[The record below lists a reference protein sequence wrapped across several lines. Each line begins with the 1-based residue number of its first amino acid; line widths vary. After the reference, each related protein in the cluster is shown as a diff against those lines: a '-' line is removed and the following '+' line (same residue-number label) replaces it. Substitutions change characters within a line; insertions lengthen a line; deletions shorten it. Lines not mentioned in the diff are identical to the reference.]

1 MDKTKLFKLAHLL
14 LKFAEVPT
22 DKGVLVSDGD
32 LEVGIE
38 VQLINA
44 DGEVVAAEDGE
55 YKTETDV
62 IKVEGGK
69 VAEIAPIELPAE
81 EEEEEPAEELE
92 DEAPAEE
99 VPAVDEEKEQLKAR
113 VAELE
118 AAVAEKD
125 AKIEELTAEI
135 EQLKN
140 KPVDEPIEEQL
151 SAQSIKAEKKGAKK
165 YFE

>member
-62 IKVEGGK
+62 IKIEGGK

-81 EEEEEPAEELE
+81 EEEEPAEELE
-92 DEAPAEE
+92 EEAPAEE

-135 EQLKN
+135 EQLKS

-151 SAQSIKAEKKGAKK
+151 SAQSIKAEEKGAKK

>member
-44 DGEVVAAEDGE
+44 DGEVVDAEDGE

-62 IKVEGGK
+62 IKIEGGK
-69 VAEIAPIELPAE
+69 VAEIAPIELPADE
-81 EEEEEPAEELE
+81 ETPAEELE
-92 DEAPAEE
+92 DETPAEE
-99 VPAVDEEKEQLKAR
+99 APAIDEEKEQLKAR

>member
-1 MDKTKLFKLAHLL
+1 MDKQKLFKLAHLL

-22 DKGVLVSDGD
+22 DKGILVSEGD
-32 LEVGIE
+32 LEVGVD
-38 VQLINA
+38 VQLVNA
-44 DGEVVAAEDGE
+44 DGEVVAAEDGD
-55 YKTETDV
+55 YLTESDT

-69 VAEIAPIELPAE
+69 VVEITPIET
-81 EEEEEPAEELE
+81 PAEELE
-92 DEAPAEE
+92 EEAPAEE
-99 VPAVDEEKEQLKAR
+99 APAPVADEEKEQLKAR

-151 SAQSIKAEKKGAKK
+151 SAQAPREKKKGALKF
-165 YFE
+165 FE

>member
-62 IKVEGGK
+62 IKIEGGK

-81 EEEEEPAEELE
+81 EEEEPAEELE
-92 DEAPAEE
+92 EEAPAEE

-135 EQLKN
+135 EQLKS
-140 KPVDEPIEEQL
+140 KHVDEPIEEQL

>member
-1 MDKTKLFKLAHLL
+1 MDKQKLFKLAHLL

-22 DKGVLVSDGD
+22 DKGILVSEGD
-32 LEVGIE
+32 LEVGVD
-38 VQLINA
+38 VQLVNA
-44 DGEVVAAEDGE
+44 DGEVVAAEDGD
-55 YKTETDV
+55 YLTESDT

-69 VAEIAPIELPAE
+69 VVEITPIETPAE
-81 EEEEEPAEELE
+81 EDPAEELE
-92 DEAPAEE
+92 EEAPAP
-99 VPAVDEEKEQLKAR
+99 VADEEKEQLKAR

-140 KPVDEPIEEQL
+140 KPVDAPIEEQL
-151 SAQSIKAEKKGAKK
+151 SAQAPREKKKGALKF
-165 YFE
+165 FE

>member
-1 MDKTKLFKLAHLL
+1 MDKQKLFKLAHLL

-22 DKGVLVSDGD
+22 DKGILVSEGD
-32 LEVGIE
+32 LEVGVD
-38 VQLINA
+38 VQLVNA
-44 DGEVVAAEDGE
+44 DGEVVAAEDGD
-55 YKTETDV
+55 YLTESDT

-69 VAEIAPIELPAE
+69 VVEITPIETPAE
-81 EEEEEPAEELE
+81 EDPAEELE
-92 DEAPAEE
+92 EEAPAP
-99 VPAVDEEKEQLKAR
+99 VADEEKEQLKAR

-151 SAQSIKAEKKGAKK
+151 SAQAPRVKKGALKF
-165 YFE
+165 FE

>member
-1 MDKTKLFKLAHLL
+1 MDKSKLFKLAHMIV
-14 LKFAEVPT
+14 KFEELPT
-22 DKGVLVSDGD
+22 DKGILVSDNNIEIGA
-32 LEVGIE
+32 E

-55 YKTETDV
+55 YTTETET

-69 VAEIAPIELPAE
+69 IVEINPIEEPEPEA
-81 EEEEEPAEELE
+81 EEPAEEVLE
-92 DEAPAEE
+92 DEMPAEE
-99 VPAVDEEKEQLKAR
+99 PAVDEEKEQLKAR

-118 AAVAEKD
+118 AAIAEKD

-140 KPVDEPIEEQL
+140 RPVDEPVEQQM
-151 SAQSIKAEKKGAKK
+151 SAQAPKAKRGALK

>member
-1 MDKTKLFKLAHLL
+1 MDKSKLFKLAHMIV
-14 LKFAEVPT
+14 KFEELPT
-22 DKGVLVSDGD
+22 DKGILVSDNNIEIGA
-32 LEVGIE
+32 E

-55 YKTETDV
+55 YATETEI

-69 VAEIAPIELPAE
+69 IVEINPAE
-81 EEEEEPAEELE
+81 EPEPEAEEPADEEELE
-92 DEAPAEE
+92 DETPDEE
-99 VPAVDEEKEQLKAR
+99 PAVDEEKEQLKAR

-140 KPVDEPIEEQL
+140 KPVDEPVEHQMN
-151 SAQSIKAEKKGAKK
+151 AQAPKAKRGALK

>member
-1 MDKTKLFKLAHLL
+1 MDKQKLFKLAHLL

-22 DKGVLVSDGD
+22 DKGILVSEGD
-32 LEVGIE
+32 LEVGVD
-38 VQLINA
+38 VQLVNA
-44 DGEVVAAEDGE
+44 DGEVVAAEDGD
-55 YKTETDV
+55 YLTESDT

-69 VAEIAPIELPAE
+69 VVEITPIET
-81 EEEEEPAEELE
+81 PAEELE
-92 DEAPAEE
+92 ETTAEEAPAP
-99 VPAVDEEKEQLKAR
+99 VADEEKEQLKAR

-151 SAQSIKAEKKGAKK
+151 SAQAPRAKKGALKF
-165 YFE
+165 FE

>member
-44 DGEVVAAEDGE
+44 DGEVVDAEDGE

-62 IKVEGGK
+62 IKIEGGK
-69 VAEIAPIELPAE
+69 VAEIAPIELPADE
-81 EEEEEPAEELE
+81 ETPAELE
-92 DEAPAEE
+92 EEAPAEE

>member
-14 LKFAEVPT
+14 LRFAEVPT

-62 IKVEGGK
+62 IIIEGGK

-81 EEEEEPAEELE
+81 EVEEPAEELE
-92 DEAPAEE
+92 AEAPAEE

>member
-1 MDKTKLFKLAHLL
+1 MDKQKLFKLAHLL

-22 DKGVLVSDGD
+22 DKGILVSEGD
-32 LEVGIE
+32 LEVGVD
-38 VQLINA
+38 VQLVNA
-44 DGEVVAAEDGE
+44 DGEVVAAEDGD
-55 YKTETDV
+55 YLTESDT

-69 VAEIAPIELPAE
+69 VVEITPIETPAE
-81 EEEEEPAEELE
+81 EAPAEELE
-92 DEAPAEE
+92 EEAPAP
-99 VPAVDEEKEQLKAR
+99 VADEEKEQLKAR

-151 SAQSIKAEKKGAKK
+151 SAQAPREKKKGALKF
-165 YFE
+165 FE

>member
-1 MDKTKLFKLAHLL
+1 MDKQKLFKLAHLL

-22 DKGVLVSDGD
+22 DKGILVSEGD
-32 LEVGIE
+32 LEVGVD
-38 VQLINA
+38 VQLVNA
-44 DGEVVAAEDGE
+44 DGEVVAAEDGD
-55 YKTETDV
+55 YLTESDT

-69 VAEIAPIELPAE
+69 VVEITPIETPAE
-81 EEEEEPAEELE
+81 EDPAEELE
-92 DEAPAEE
+92 ETPAPVA
-99 VPAVDEEKEQLKAR
+99 DEEKEQLKAR

-151 SAQSIKAEKKGAKK
+151 SAQAPREKKKGALKF
-165 YFE
+165 FE

>member
-1 MDKTKLFKLAHLL
+1 MDKSKLFKLAHMIV
-14 LKFAEVPT
+14 KFEELPT
-22 DKGVLVSDGD
+22 DKGILVSDNNIEIGA
-32 LEVGIE
+32 E

-55 YKTETDV
+55 YVTETET

-69 VAEIAPIELPAE
+69 IVEINPIEEPE
-81 EEEEEPAEELE
+81 PEVEEPAEEELE
-92 DEAPAEE
+92 DEMPEE
-99 VPAVDEEKEQLKAR
+99 EQVVDEEKEQLKAR

-118 AAVAEKD
+118 AAIAEKD

-135 EQLKN
+135 EKLKN
-140 KPVDEPIEEQL
+140 KPVDEPVEQQM
-151 SAQSIKAEKKGAKK
+151 SAQAPKAKRGALK

>member
-44 DGEVVAAEDGE
+44 DGEVVDAEDGE

-62 IKVEGGK
+62 IKIEGGK

-81 EEEEEPAEELE
+81 EETPAELEEENPAEE
-92 DEAPAEE
+92 APAN
-99 VPAVDEEKEQLKAR
+99 DEEKEQLKAR

-151 SAQSIKAEKKGAKK
+151 SAQNIKAEKKGAKK

>member
-1 MDKTKLFKLAHLL
+1 MDKQKLFKLAHLL

-22 DKGVLVSDGD
+22 DKGILVSEGD
-32 LEVGIE
+32 LEVGVD
-38 VQLINA
+38 VQLVNA
-44 DGEVVAAEDGE
+44 DGEVVAAEDGD
-55 YKTETDV
+55 YLTESDT

-69 VAEIAPIELPAE
+69 VVEITPIETPAE
-81 EEEEEPAEELE
+81 EDPAEELE
-92 DEAPAEE
+92 EEAPAP
-99 VPAVDEEKEQLKAR
+99 VADEEKEQLKAR

-151 SAQSIKAEKKGAKK
+151 SAQAPREKKKGALKF
-165 YFE
+165 FE

>member
-32 LEVGIE
+32 LEVGVE

-62 IKVEGGK
+62 IKIEGGK

-81 EEEEEPAEELE
+81 EEPAEELE
-92 DEAPAEE
+92 VETTTPEEA
-99 VPAVDEEKEQLKAR
+99 PAVDEEKEQLKAR

>member
-32 LEVGIE
+32 LEVGVE

-62 IKVEGGK
+62 IKIEGGK

-81 EEEEEPAEELE
+81 EEPAEELE
-92 DEAPAEE
+92 EETPAEE
-99 VPAVDEEKEQLKAR
+99 APAVDEEKEQLKAR

-151 SAQSIKAEKKGAKK
+151 SAQNIKAEKKGAKK

>member
-1 MDKTKLFKLAHLL
+1 MDKQKLFKLAHLL

-22 DKGVLVSDGD
+22 DKGILVSEGD
-32 LEVGIE
+32 LEVGVD
-38 VQLINA
+38 VQLVNA
-44 DGEVVAAEDGE
+44 DGEVVAAEDGD
-55 YKTETDV
+55 YLTESDT

-69 VAEIAPIELPAE
+69 VVEITPIEAPAE
-81 EEEEEPAEELE
+81 EAPAEELE
-92 DEAPAEE
+92 ETTAEEAPAP
-99 VPAVDEEKEQLKAR
+99 VADEEKEQLKAR

-151 SAQSIKAEKKGAKK
+151 SAQAPREKKKGALKF
-165 YFE
+165 FE

>member
-32 LEVGIE
+32 LEVGVE

-62 IKVEGGK
+62 IKIEGGK
-69 VAEIAPIELPAE
+69 VAEIAPIELPT
-81 EEEEEPAEELE
+81 EEEPAEELE
-92 DEAPAEE
+92 EETPTPEEA
-99 VPAVDEEKEQLKAR
+99 PAVDEEKEQLKAR

>member
-32 LEVGIE
+32 LEVGVE

-55 YKTETDV
+55 YKTEADV
-62 IKVEGGK
+62 IKIEGGK

-81 EEEEEPAEELE
+81 EEEEPAEELE
-92 DEAPAEE
+92 EEAHAEE

-118 AAVAEKD
+118 ATVAEKD

-151 SAQSIKAEKKGAKK
+151 STQSIKAEKKGAKK

>member
-32 LEVGIE
+32 LEVGVE

-55 YKTETDV
+55 YKTESDV
-62 IKVEGGK
+62 IKIEGGK

-81 EEEEEPAEELE
+81 EEPAEELE
-92 DEAPAEE
+92 EVTPAEE
-99 VPAVDEEKEQLKAR
+99 APSVDEEKEQLKAR

-151 SAQSIKAEKKGAKK
+151 SAQNFKAEKKGAKK

>member
-1 MDKTKLFKLAHLL
+1 MDKQKLFKLAHLL

-22 DKGVLVSDGD
+22 DKGILVSEGD
-32 LEVGIE
+32 LEVGVD
-38 VQLINA
+38 VQLVNA
-44 DGEVVAAEDGE
+44 DGEVVAAEDGD
-55 YKTETDV
+55 YLTESDT

-69 VAEIAPIELPAE
+69 VVEITPIETPAE
-81 EEEEEPAEELE
+81 EDTAEELE
-92 DEAPAEE
+92 EEAPAP
-99 VPAVDEEKEQLKAR
+99 VADEEKEQLKAR

-151 SAQSIKAEKKGAKK
+151 SAQAPREKKKGALKF
-165 YFE
+165 FE